1 MTITIT
7 PARVVV
13 STLIVVAL
21 LLVLVGTVGAATP
34 DETPAATGTHLVT
47 TGDTLWEIAAAHT
60 LPGDDVRRTVYEI
73 QQLND
78 LSGSVIVPG
87 QVLHIP

>member
-1 MTITIT
+1 MAITIT

-13 STLIVVAL
+13 STVLVVIL

-34 DETPAATGTHLVT
+34 DDRPAATATHLVT
-47 TGDTLWEIAAAHT
+47 TGDTLWDIAAAHT

-73 QQLND
+73 QRLNE

-87 QVLHIP
+87 QVLQIP

>member
-1 MTITIT
+1 MTNSIT

-13 STLIVVAL
+13 STFFVIVL
-21 LLVLVGTVGAATP
+21 LVVLVGTVGAATP
-34 DETPAATGTHLVT
+34 DEAPVAADTYLVT

-73 QQLND
+73 QRLND
-78 LSGSVIVPG
+78 MRGSVIVPG
-87 QVLHIP
+87 QVLQIP